1 MSIDFVLVRY
11 LTVLRLPHCQEPSM
25 GLLILRS
32 LLCLV
37 CCLITQDR
45 QVFMKIFMGPSIL
58 KSLLFLF
65 CFCLITQD
73 RQVFMKI
80 FMGPSILKSLLF
92 LFCFC
97 YSTAYCSGSCCAGC
111 ITKSKINLQ
120 SSQFLRDLTMDGD
133 IESNPGPDLI
143 ENHSN
148 IDSLLPHS
156 WLWTTIVDFYGQYI
170 TEHSVKCSYLS
181 CEALSLAITEDNL
194 AEEERDRWHLHKLFQ
209 DTLDLMNSFRPPTKQ
224 YLFIP
229 INDGIFNN
237 EATHGTLLICD
248 IKRKR
253 YYSLDPMFTQN
264 QHQKFSDTLGRCEDV
279 IRQFE
284 YDALEMRK
292 RILNLIIDTHT
303 GQHRSVAQQIL
314 NSILSGEIVQQTIE
328 VQQTTQVSTG
338 RRKTQCPK
346 TNQPAGKE
354 INLLTLLKELHVSHL
369 VVKL

>member
-1 MSIDFVLVRY
+1 
-11 LTVLRLPHCQEPSM
+11 
-25 GLLILRS
+25 
-32 LLCLV
+32 
-37 CCLITQDR
+37 
-45 QVFMKIFMGPSIL
+45 
-58 KSLLFLF
+58 
-65 CFCLITQD
+65 
-73 RQVFMKI
+73 
-80 FMGPSILKSLLF
+80 
-92 LFCFC
+92 
-97 YSTAYCSGSCCAGC
+97 
-111 ITKSKINLQ
+111 
-120 SSQFLRDLTMDGD
+120 MDGD

-181 CEALSLAITEDNL
+181 CEALSVAITEDNL

-209 DTLDLMNSFRPPTKQ
+209 ETLDLMNSSRPPTKQ

-229 INDGIFNN
+229 INDGFFNN
-237 EATHGTLLICD
+237 EATHWTLLICD

-279 IRQFE
+279 IRQFHERVFFPFNYHYLGRLFVTQHQTQGDCGPFILEYMSKFVEFEQASLDINVILLQVRLFNE

-292 RILNLIIDTHT
+292 MILNLIIDTHT

-314 NSILSGEIVQQTIE
+314 NSILSGEIVQQTME
-328 VQQTTQVSTG
+328 VQQTTQVSTD
-338 RRKTQCPK
+338 RRKTQCSK

-354 INLLTLLKELHVSHL
+354 INLLTLLKVLHVCHL

>member
-1 MSIDFVLVRY
+1 
-11 LTVLRLPHCQEPSM
+11 
-25 GLLILRS
+25 
-32 LLCLV
+32 
-37 CCLITQDR
+37 
-45 QVFMKIFMGPSIL
+45 
-58 KSLLFLF
+58 
-65 CFCLITQD
+65 
-73 RQVFMKI
+73 
-80 FMGPSILKSLLF
+80 MGPSILKSLLF

-97 YSTAYCSGSCCAGC
+97 YSTPYCSGSCC

-209 DTLDLMNSFRPPTKQ
+209 ETLDLMNSSRPPTKQ

-237 EATHGTLLICD
+237 EATHWTLLICD

-279 IRQFE
+279 IRQFHE
-284 YDALEMRK
+284 RVFFLS
-292 RILNLIIDTHT
+292 II
-303 GQHRSVAQQIL
+303 I
-314 NSILSGEIVQQTIE
+314 I
-328 VQQTTQVSTG
+328 
-338 RRKTQCPK
+338 
-346 TNQPAGKE
+346 
-354 INLLTLLKELHVSHL
+354 
-369 VVKL
+369 